1 MELADILTE
10 GSVIYCPDVVVTK
23 HEVLERLSEV
33 AAGRTGQP
41 VSTVLE
47 AIEGREALGST
58 GLGNGIAIPHGK
70 LPGLEGVT
78 AVFARLEKPVDFDAV
93 DDQPVDLVMMLL
105 APLGAGADHL
115 KALALVARILRTE
128 SVVERLRAMREPG
141 ELYELLTQKQT
152 THQAA

>member
-10 GSVIYCPDVVVTK
+10 ESVVFCSDVTTK
-23 HEVLERLSEV
+23 RDVLVRLAEQ
-33 AAGRTGQP
+33 AAKATGAP
-41 VSTVLE
+41 LAAVFE
-47 AIEGREALGST
+47 AIDSREALGST

-70 LPGLEGVT
+70 LPGLQGVT
-78 AVFARLEKPVDFDAV
+78 AVFARLDKPVEFDAV
-93 DDQPVDLVMMLL
+93 DDQPVDLIMMLL

-128 SVVERLRAMREPG
+128 SIIDRLRAMRDPAR
-141 ELYELLTQKQT
+141 LYELLTQKQA